1 MSSIVIIGAGECGGR
16 AALELRD
23 RGFAGNIAL
32 VGAEEIAPYERP
44 PLSKDG
50 IVSGAAPRF
59 IVEREDYGKREI
71 DLRTGTWATAIDR
84 VSRTVSLSDG
94 AQLSYDKLLLST
106 GARPRMLAGHAE
118 NSPRVMTLRTHS
130 DALAIKGHLKPG
142 SRVAIIGGGFIG
154 LELAAVASGL
164 GASVTLLEGLPRLLS
179 RGVPTEIAEV
189 VANRHREAGVEILYS
204 VRVDEIAATESEVSI
219 ALADGR
225 KIVADVVV
233 VGIGSIPNTELAEAA
248 GLVIDN
254 GIAVD
259 NFLRSSDADIF
270 AAGDCCSF
278 PVGVYGGK
286 RVRLESWRSAQEQ
299 GRIAAANM
307 LGAEEPIRA
316 VPWFWSD
323 QFDLTLQVAGLS
335 EGAILSVRREIAEG
349 AFIVFQLDEASRLL
363 AASGIGPGNAVAR
376 DIRLAEMLI
385 AKRIQLD
392 PVSLA
397 SPEIKLKSF
406 LSS

>member
-1 MSSIVIIGAGECGGR
+1 
-16 AALELRD
+16 
-23 RGFAGNIAL
+23 
-32 VGAEEIAPYERP
+32 
-44 PLSKDG
+44 
-50 IVSGAAPRF
+50 
-59 IVEREDYGKREI
+59 
-71 DLRTGTWATAIDR
+71 
-84 VSRTVSLSDG
+84 
-94 AQLSYDKLLLST
+94 
-106 GARPRMLAGHAE
+106 MLAGHAE